1 MTNILFSCPFYRD
14 HSVYYTDSFYDC
26 LWNPTG
32 KLLRQMKG
40 IKENF
45 ALSSIVTVFN
55 KPFNFFDGY
64 RNKKNKDLWL
74 IYEIQ
79 AILYYT
85 TTTTT
90 LF

>member
-1 MTNILFSCPFYRD
+1 
-14 HSVYYTDSFYDC
+14 
-26 LWNPTG
+26 
-32 KLLRQMKG
+32 MKG

-64 RNKKNKDLWL
+64 TKKKKRDLWL

-85 TTTTT
+85 TTATT

>member
-1 MTNILFSCPFYRD
+1 
-14 HSVYYTDSFYDC
+14 
-26 LWNPTG
+26 
-32 KLLRQMKG
+32 MKG

-64 RNKKNKDLWL
+64 RKQKRDLWL
-74 IYEIQ
+74 INEIQ

-90 LF
+90 TLF